1 LVVNDGIDQIEG
13 LISDLR
19 NIVKYFKR
27 SPCHLYKFVEVA
39 NDYAIE
45 VGNDCLLMLKQGG
58 TQHIKCLTLALSI
71 GLHLVLMLK

>member
-1 LVVNDGIDQIEG
+1 MMVYQIEG

-19 NIVKYFKR
+19 NTVKYFKR

-45 VGNDCLLMLKQGG
+45 VGK
-58 TQHIKCLTLALSI
+58 
-71 GLHLVLMLK
+71 